1 LPLPISRDSRS
12 CDQRQYQ
19 RQAGLR
25 SGHGSPKHRPSV
37 TFGCASAPARPPST
51 TRVATTNRSPTVA
64 SGRLDGLPRPRYTLP
79 RHGLP
84 VYCLV
89 GHFAHLN
96 PTPTAKC
103 RTWHVPPLRTP
114 RTHRGPRTT
123 CPPEHEKTRTGGRAV
138 HGIVPI
144 AFEFRWA
151 QYRVG
156 LPREW
161 PPGEARHS
169 HQAGRRDARRWP
181 RSPEQDECFT
191 PPQGGEPERRRD
203 ERRMRRKAD
212 DGRTSVSASD
222 SGSACGSGSSARERR
237 VPENHQPW
245 WRGLPARAW
254 TTAFRREGRTAGRMP
269 TAPWKAAPTGRR
281 IPGTPTGGPKG
292 PAAGTGTASA
302 TVDSVG
308 ARYGHGHRTRYP
320 ATGSVTDQ
328 AETESVCPAAGTAAA
343 AGTGTDT
350 ESATAISGRI
360 LRSEQRSSLRVGDV
374 SASGLKALRST

>member
-1 LPLPISRDSRS
+1 MTWVELSSADSVGARYRHGTRSR
-12 CDQRQYQ
+12 
-19 RQAGLR
+19 
-25 SGHGSPKHRPSV
+25 PPVTVSV
-37 TFGCASAPARPPST
+37 TDRAAPE
-51 TRVATTNRSPTVA
+51 NIFA
-64 SGRLDGLPRPRYTLP
+64 SGR
-79 RHGLP
+79 
-84 VYCLV
+84 V
-89 GHFAHLN
+89 
-96 PTPTAKC
+96 
-103 RTWHVPPLRTP
+103 
-114 RTHRGPRTT
+114 
-123 CPPEHEKTRTGGRAV
+123 
-138 HGIVPI
+138 
-144 AFEFRWA
+144 
-151 QYRVG
+151 
-156 LPREW
+156 
-161 PPGEARHS
+161 
-169 HQAGRRDARRWP
+169 
-181 RSPEQDECFT
+181 
-191 PPQGGEPERRRD
+191 
-203 ERRMRRKAD
+203 
-212 DGRTSVSASD
+212 
-222 SGSACGSGSSARERR
+222 SGSSARERR